1 MLFWEP
7 RHTLEVSQR
16 EVKKLFLTFLMVVCC
31 YFAEMLQ
38 NDVRGKKTEQPR
50 NWRTLDGEY
59 NRERTQTRTDVKK
72 ESNLE
77 NVSWIFGVEA
87 GSTPQPPQNTQADTH
102 THTHTR
108 TCTCT
113 CTCLCLD
120 KCTSQLVLQASDLHI
135 SQLKI
140 NAH

>member
-1 MLFWEP
+1 
-7 RHTLEVSQR
+7 
-16 EVKKLFLTFLMVVCC
+16 MVVCC

-87 GSTPQPPQNTQADTH
+87 SSTPQPPQNTQADTH
-102 THTHTR
+102 THTHTH
-108 TCTCT
+108 THAHAHAHAHSHAYAC
-113 CTCLCLD
+113 
-120 KCTSQLVLQASDLHI
+120 
-135 SQLKI
+135 I
-140 NAH
+140 NARHN